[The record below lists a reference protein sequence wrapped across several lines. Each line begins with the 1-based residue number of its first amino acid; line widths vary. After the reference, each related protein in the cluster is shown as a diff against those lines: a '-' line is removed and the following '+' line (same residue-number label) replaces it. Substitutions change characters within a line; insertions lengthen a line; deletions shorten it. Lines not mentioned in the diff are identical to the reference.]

1 MIKIT
6 SYINF
11 FSGHSY
17 GIHAGGIGANYE
29 NSILAPSGRHGIIVN
44 AKRNYKKCIAC
55 FAVLFIFLITGLS
68 QAFAETPVKDQTSSS
83 EKTEASS
90 PNSPVNPDKAETKSE
105 SDIDAEFQDDTKDE
119 AVVKIADPLEPVNRA
134 MYQFNDKLYFWVL
147 KPAAQGYNYVVPEPA
162 RISVKNFFSNLG
174 FPIRFLSCLLQANL
188 KGAATEAG
196 RFTANTIW
204 GIGGFM
210 DPAANK
216 ELNLQKQETDLGLT
230 LGSYG
235 VGHGFYIVW
244 PFLGPSS
251 LRDSISLPAEYFLY
265 PVSYIE
271 PWYAWLGVRTL
282 KVVNDTSL
290 QIGDYESMKEAAID
304 PYVSMRDIYIQY
316 RLKTLKQKGS
326 PMITG
331 PQISDTESSPIRSQ
345 VEFAE

>member
-1 MIKIT
+1 MIKIIN
-6 SYINF
+6 YINLS
-11 FSGHSY
+11 SGYQCST
-17 GIHAGGIGANYE
+17 HAVGHYANHE
-29 NSILAPSGRHGIIVN
+29 NDVLVPSGSYCVTVN
-44 AKRNYKKCIAC
+44 ARWKYIRHITCL
-55 FAVLFIFLITGLS
+55 AVVCIFLLTGLN
-68 QAFAETPVKDQTSSS
+68 QAFSETPAKDQSAPQLT
-83 EKTEASS
+83 TEAST
-90 PNSPVNPDKAETKSE
+90 PNPSINPGKTETKN
-105 SDIDAEFQDDTKDE
+105 DIDNADFQDDIKDE
-119 AVVKIADPLEPVNRA
+119 ATVKIADPLEKVNRV
-134 MYQFNDKLYFWVL
+134 MYQFNDKLYFWML
-147 KPAAQGYNYVVPEPA
+147 KPVAQGYNKVLPEPA

-196 RFTANTIW
+196 RFTVNTVW

-210 DPAANK
+210 DISSGK

-230 LGSYG
+230 LASYG

-251 LRDSISLPAEYFLY
+251 LRDSISIPAEYFLY

-316 RLKTLKQKGS
+316 RLKTLKQKGA

-331 PQISDTESSPIRSQ
+331 PQISDNENNSIRSQ
-345 VEFAE
+345 VEFAD

>member
-1 MIKIT
+1 MIKIIN
-6 SYINF
+6 YINF
-11 FSGHSY
+11 YSGYPCRTHAVEGDAKHENDALVLPGSY
-17 GIHAGGIGANYE
+17 CISINTRWNY
-29 NSILAPSGRHGIIVN
+29 IKHITCLAVV
-44 AKRNYKKCIAC
+44 C
-55 FAVLFIFLITGLS
+55 IFLLAGLN
-68 QAFAETPVKDQTSSS
+68 QAFSETPTNDKSSPQLA
-83 EKTEASS
+83 TEAST
-90 PNSPVNPDKAETKSE
+90 PNSSVNPGKTETKN
-105 SDIDAEFQDDTKDE
+105 DIDNVDFQDDIKDE
-119 AVVKIADPLEPVNRA
+119 ATVKIADPLEKVNRA
-134 MYQFNDKLYFWVL
+134 MYQFNDKLYFWML
-147 KPAAQGYNYVVPEPA
+147 KPVAQGYNYVLPEPA

-196 RFTANTIW
+196 RFTVNTVW

-230 LGSYG
+230 LASYG

-271 PWYAWLGVRTL
+271 PWFAWLGVRTL

-304 PYVSMRDIYIQY
+304 PYLSMRDIYIQY
-316 RLKTLKQKGS
+316 RLKTLKQKGA

-331 PQISDTESSPIRSQ
+331 PQISENESSPIRSQ
-345 VEFAE
+345 VKFAE

>member
-1 MIKIT
+1 M
-6 SYINF
+6 S
-11 FSGHSY
+11 
-17 GIHAGGIGANYE
+17 IGADKQLMKFTRNKYMAWFALLFFFLAAGLAQASSADPAQD
-29 NSILAPSGRHGIIVN
+29 NSSQSPAAVSAPN
-44 AKRNYKKCIAC
+44 
-55 FAVLFIFLITGLS
+55 S
-68 QAFAETPVKDQTSSS
+68 QANTADPGTDLDKD
-83 EKTEASS
+83 
-90 PNSPVNPDKAETKSE
+90 PD
-105 SDIDAEFQDDTKDE
+105 FQDDIKNE
-119 AVVKIADPLEPVNRA
+119 ATVKIADPLEPVNRA
-134 MYQFNDKLYFWVL
+134 MFQFNDRLYFWVL
-147 KPAAQGYNYVVPEPA
+147 KPVAQGYKEVLPEPA

-174 FPIRFLSCLLQANL
+174 FPIRFLSCLLQADL

-196 RFTANTIW
+196 RFTINTVW
-204 GIGGFM
+204 GIGGLM

-216 ELNLQKQETDLGLT
+216 ELDLQKQETDFGLT
-230 LGSYG
+230 LASYG

-271 PWYAWLGVRTL
+271 PWYAWLGVRSW

-304 PYVSMRDIYIQY
+304 PYLSMRDIYIQY

-331 PQISDTESSPIRSQ
+331 PQITETGKTPIRSQ